1 MIPCQK
7 CGHINPLG
15 TSFCR
20 GCGTRLEFD
29 YEAVAASVA
38 GTKRDHQDEHV
49 FTWGRSALTLC
60 GFALICALIVRYV
73 MVPPMP
79 LLEFPLAPPIALFP
93 KDVPAWTGAT
103 LASGA
108 AATPAASTAPAGGA
122 PSGPITAWR
131 QAAAARTLT
140 ALGISTLKL
149 NAWIAQLVTAQH
161 ADGGFP
167 GDDDLAAT
175 ALAVLALDAYPAA
188 PATRAAAAKGL
199 AWLQVHAAGLG
210 SRSPLARTLM
220 ALALAEADR
229 FEPTLRSALEPFLID
244 GREPAWQALLLSALP
259 AADRSAQQGAVRGAL
274 KTPIWNAYFILLDG
288 GTPTPDAALFGLEGA
303 KALRSGED
311 RLVWAGTAW
320 ANPVAP
326 LDLIAALRTWA
337 LIDPLPVSA
346 GLSKAAGANAQVA
359 VAILGVTAPVRLP
372 PLWLVR

>member
-38 GTKRDHQDEHV
+38 GTKRDHQDENV

-79 LLEFPLAPPIALFP
+79 LVEFPLAPAIALFP
-93 KDVPAWTGAT
+93 KDAPAWTGAT

-108 AATPAASTAPAGGA
+108 VAAPAASGAAAGGA
-122 PSGPITAWR
+122 ASGPITAWR
-131 QAAAARTLT
+131 QSSAARTLT
-140 ALGISTLKL
+140 ALGVSTLKL
-149 NAWIAQLVTAQH
+149 DAWIAQLVKAQH

-167 GDDDLAAT
+167 GEDDLAAT
-175 ALAVLALDAYPAA
+175 ALGVLALDAYPVA

-199 AWLQVHAAGLG
+199 VWLQAHAVGLG
-210 SRSPLARTLM
+210 SRTPLGRILL

-229 FEPTLRSALEPFLID
+229 LEPTLRGALESYLID
-244 GREPAWQALLLSALP
+244 GSEPAWQALLLSALP
-259 AADRSAQQGAVRGAL
+259 APDRSTQQGAVRGPLQA
-274 KTPIWNAYFILLDG
+274 PIWNAYFTLLDG
-288 GTPTPDAALFGLEGA
+288 GAPTPDAALFGIDGA

-311 RLVWAGTAW
+311 RLVWAGTSW

-326 LDLIAALRTWA
+326 LDLVAALRTWA
-337 LIDPLPVSA
+337 LTEPLPVA
-346 GLSKAAGANAQVA
+346 AALTKAAGANAQVA

>member
-38 GTKRDHQDEHV
+38 GTKRDHRDENV

-79 LLEFPLAPPIALFP
+79 LLEYPLAPSIALFP
-93 KDVPAWTGAT
+93 KDAPPWTGAT

-108 AATPAASTAPAGGA
+108 VAGPASGATAAGA
-122 PSGPITAWR
+122 TGGPITAWR
-131 QAAAARTLT
+131 QSSAARTLS
-140 ALGISTLKL
+140 ALGVSTLKL
-149 NAWIAQLVTAQH
+149 DAWVAQLVKVQH

-175 ALAVLALDAYPAA
+175 ALGVLALDAYPTTA
-188 PATRAAAAKGL
+188 ATRAAAAKGL
-199 AWLQVHAAGLG
+199 AWLQAHAAGLG
-210 SRSPLARTLM
+210 SRPPLGRTLL

-229 FEPTLRSALEPFLID
+229 LDPTLRGALEPFLID
-244 GREPAWQALLLSALP
+244 GSEPAWQALLLSALP
-259 AADRSAQQGAVRGAL
+259 VSDRSTQQSAVRGAL
-274 KTPIWNAYFILLDG
+274 KTPIWSAYFTLLDG
-288 GTPTPDAALFGLEGA
+288 GVPTPDAALFGLDGA

-311 RLVWAGTAW
+311 RLVWAATAW
-320 ANPVAP
+320 ADPVAP
-326 LDLIAALRTWA
+326 LDLVAALRTWA
-337 LIDPLPVSA
+337 LTDPLPVAA
-346 GLSKAAGANAQVA
+346 GLNKAGPTAQLA
-359 VAILGVTAPVRLP
+359 VAILAVTAPVRLP